1 IEEPYLYMRTE
12 HASGDPA
19 QDRNSWKLWVPQSL
33 RLEVLQQGHDNK
45 VSSHGALHH
54 PTIFMKAFRNDRGKH
69 RNPSQDSIL
78 LELMRKHPDMA
89 RNYTRGDRV
98 AVSAAWVDLAVQLNP
113 VGRRVA
119 RLLPHCWQTAAR
131 AVE

>member
-1 IEEPYLYMRTE
+1 PKQTKEEEENARKM
-12 HASGDPA
+12 
-19 QDRNSWKLWVPQSL
+19 
-33 RLEVLQQGHDNK
+33 
-45 VSSHGALHH
+45 
-54 PTIFMKAFRNDRGKH
+54 GKH

-78 LELMRKHPDMA
+78 LEFMRNHPDMA
-89 RNYTRGDRV
+89 CNFTRGDRV
-98 AVSAAWVDLAVQLNP
+98 AVTAAWADLAVQLNS